1 VSFGSRAGILTLH
14 TDVAADRIGRRPVIL
29 AGILGVAVTT
39 IFLGL
44 SQSLSGIITAR
55 LLGMCK
61 SCELHLHVLTLELWG
76 MHSWTRRRQ
85 HRRHPQRPRRAHR
98 LEQSRCCIPYIWF
111 VLAIGSYH
119 WVSLSDDRDYKLTC
133 R

>member
-55 LLGMCK
+55 LLGMY
-61 SCELHLHVLTLELWG
+61 SQLFGMQVL
-76 MHSWTRRRQ
+76 
-85 HRRHPQRPRRAHR
+85 RAT
-98 LEQSRCCIPYIWF
+98 
-111 VLAIGSYH
+111 
-119 WVSLSDDRDYKLTC
+119 LTC
-133 R
+133 TDS